1 MRVKAVSSGWVNDQR
16 ATQDRFAWQVGYA
29 AFSVSKSGQ
38 ESVRAYVAKQEEHH
52 RRVSFKEEYLTFL
65 KRHEIDY
72 DERYVFD

>member
-1 MRVKAVSSGWVNDQR
+1 
-16 ATQDRFAWQVGYA
+16 VGYA